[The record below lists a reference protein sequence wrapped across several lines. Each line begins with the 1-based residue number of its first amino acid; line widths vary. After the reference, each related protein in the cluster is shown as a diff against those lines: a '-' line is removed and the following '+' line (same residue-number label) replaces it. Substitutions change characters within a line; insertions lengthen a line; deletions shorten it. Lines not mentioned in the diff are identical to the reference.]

1 MKAKVIL
8 YGWVISW
15 IFLFAGIDTIEY
27 GNEMEGS
34 LLCTIWFVFSLLLI
48 GNEVECGKEV
58 DRFVVWI
65 DKTMARILDGGDK
78 DNNQG
83 LGFN

>member
-15 IFLFAGIDTIEY
+15 LFLFAGIDTIEY
-27 GNEMEGS
+27 GNELEGS

-48 GNEVECGKEV
+48 GNEVECGKV
-58 DRFVVWI
+58 ADRFVAWI
-65 DKTMARILDGGDK
+65 DKTMLRLMGDSDK
-78 DNNQG
+78 DNNQD

>member
-15 IFLFAGIDTIEY
+15 LFLFAGIDTMEY
-27 GNEMEGS
+27 GNEPEGS
-34 LLCTIWFVFSLLLI
+34 LLCTIWFVFSFLLI
-48 GNEVECGKEV
+48 GNEEECGKEA
-58 DRFVVWI
+58 DRFVAWI
-65 DKTMARILDGGDK
+65 DKTMLRLMGGGDK
-78 DNNQG
+78 DNNQD

>member
-8 YGWVISW
+8 YGWGVSW
-15 IFLFAGIDTIEY
+15 LFLFAGSDTMEY
-27 GNEMEGS
+27 GNELAGS

-48 GNEVECGKEV
+48 GNEEECGKEA
-58 DRFVVWI
+58 DRLVAWI

-78 DNNQG
+78 DKNQG